1 MRHSDSL
8 LITKLYCVQHAAAA
22 PLLSPP
28 WPVLL
33 LNVRSAGHMA
43 EWTGTSAG
51 GGEAENRCIVQPGA
65 PCRCGNA
72 LECSCDQSKVVYF

>member
-51 GGEAENRCIVQPGA
+51 GGRPRIAVSYNQEPHVAAVMLLSVAVIKAR
-65 PCRCGNA
+65 
-72 LECSCDQSKVVYF
+72 